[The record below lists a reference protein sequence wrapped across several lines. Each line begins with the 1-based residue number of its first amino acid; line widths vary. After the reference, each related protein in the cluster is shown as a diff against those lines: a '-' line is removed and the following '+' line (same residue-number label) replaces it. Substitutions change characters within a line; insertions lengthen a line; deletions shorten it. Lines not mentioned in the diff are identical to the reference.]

1 MVTRS
6 GRVITKR
13 RGQQRE
19 QHIPPSSSKLAG
31 IHSSPQLIP
40 EHGTVSTRPPFLD
53 GSISNMSFVTCF
65 YNIYKFSN
73 VQPSSVSLKDTI
85 CSPEFNPQAL
95 SSNHRLIRSW
105 RLNRNNSK
113 SSRQSKLNAELT
125 FGGKMSNGYC
135 SNMTHCLFPALGYPV
150 GGEVLRSEDDF
161 LKPFERLIWESAF
174 NKQHLQANSSNR
186 GKCGRQKKS
195 KKSTLDTFSLKDA
208 EPLTQNINP
217 QSSTSYADMYTE
229 DASGQKCLRCKRTFC
244 HLSALIAHNCTYS
257 DMKNKCMVCGR
268 MFSRSWLLK
277 GHMRTHTGER
287 PYKCTHYSC
296 DRAFADKSNLRS
308 HMLIHTVKT
317 KNFFCE
323 KCGRA
328 FAQKRY
334 LHKHKLEVC
343 QII

>member
-13 RGQQRE
+13 RGQQTE
-19 QHIPPSSSKLAG
+19 QHVPSSSKLAG

-40 EHGTVSTRPPFLD
+40 EHGTVSGRQPFLD

-65 YNIYKFSN
+65 YNIYNFSN
-73 VQPSSVSLKDTI
+73 VQPPSVSLREAI
-85 CSPEFNPQAL
+85 CSPEFNLQGL
-95 SSNHRLIRSW
+95 NSNQRLIRSW
-105 RLNRNNSK
+105 RLNRNSSK
-113 SSRQSKLNAELT
+113 SSRQSKVNAYREN
-125 FGGKMSNGYC
+125 MSNGYI

-150 GGEVLRSEDDF
+150 GGDFLRSEDKL
-161 LKPFERLIWESAF
+161 LKPFEQLIWESAL
-174 NKQHLQANSSNR
+174 NKQHAQGNSSNM
-186 GKCGRQKKS
+186 GKCGRQKKT
-195 KKSTLDTFSLKDA
+195 KKAAFDTFSHKDPV
-208 EPLTQNINP
+208 PLAQNLDP
-217 QSSTSYADMYTE
+217 QSSTSYADMHNE

-257 DMKNKCMVCGR
+257 DLKNKCMVCGR